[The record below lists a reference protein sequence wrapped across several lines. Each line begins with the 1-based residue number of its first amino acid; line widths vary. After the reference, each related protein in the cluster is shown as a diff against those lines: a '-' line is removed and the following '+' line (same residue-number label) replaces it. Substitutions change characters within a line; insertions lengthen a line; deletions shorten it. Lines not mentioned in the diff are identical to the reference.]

1 MSNKEKILDLYYNQH
16 LKQNKIAEIVGTTTQ
31 YVSKVVRTDKRNKE
45 EKEKRKKENSENI
58 KIYLQEYFKTYNRP
72 KKDDNSYEQM
82 IAQQIQDSIE
92 LSFSNNNISDYAFV
106 KWNSSAYHTN
116 NKGNLVIDRKLKV
129 GYDVPKSVNMNIK
142 IPTQKYKN
150 RCVYSY

>member
-31 YVSKVVRTDKRNKE
+31 YVSKVVRADKRNKQ
-45 EKEKRKKENSENI
+45 EKEKRKNENSENR
-58 KIYLQEYFKTYNRP
+58 KVYLQEYFKTYDRP
-72 KKDDNSYEQM
+72 KKEDISYEQM
-82 IAQQIQDSIE
+82 LAQQRQDSME
-92 LSFSNNNISDYAFV
+92 LSFSNNNISDYAFA

-116 NKGNLVIDRKLKV
+116 TKGNLVLDRKLKV
-129 GYDVPKSVNMNIK
+129 GFDVPKSINMNIK
-142 IPTQKYKN
+142 VPTQKYKN

>member
-16 LKQNKIAEIVGTTTQ
+16 LKQNEIAKIVDTTTQ
-31 YVSKVVRTDKRNKE
+31 YISKVVRTDKRNKE
-45 EKEKRKKENSENI
+45 EKEKRKKENSENR

-72 KKDDNSYEQM
+72 KRDDNSYEQM

-92 LSFSNNNISDYAFV
+92 LSFSNNNISYYAFV

-129 GYDVPKSVNMNIK
+129 GFDVPKSVNMNIK

>member
-31 YVSKVVRTDKRNKE
+31 YVSKVVRYDKRNKQ
-45 EKEKRKKENSENI
+45 EKEKRKKENSENR
-58 KIYLQEYFKTYNRP
+58 KVYLQEYFKTYDRP

-82 IAQQIQDSIE
+82 IAQQRQDSIE
-92 LSFSNNNISDYAFV
+92 LSFSNNNISDYAFA

-116 NKGNLVIDRKLKV
+116 SKGNLVLNRNLKV
-129 GYDVPKSVNMNIK
+129 GFDVPKSINMNIK
-142 IPTQKYKN
+142 VPTQKYKN

>member
-16 LKQNKIAEIVGTTTQ
+16 LKQNEIAKIVETTTQ
-31 YVSKVVRTDKRNKE
+31 YVSKVVRTDKRNIE
-45 EKEKRKKENSENI
+45 EKEKRKKENSENR

-82 IAQQIQDSIE
+82 IAQQIQDSME
-92 LSFSNNNISDYAFV
+92 LSFSNSNISDYAFV

-129 GYDVPKSVNMNIK
+129 GFDVPKSVNMNIK

>member
-31 YVSKVVRTDKRNKE
+31 YVSKVVRADKRNKQ
-45 EKEKRKKENSENI
+45 EKEKRKKENSENR
-58 KIYLQEYFKTYNRP
+58 KVYLQEYFKTYDRP
-72 KKDDNSYEQM
+72 KKEDNSYEQM
-82 IAQQIQDSIE
+82 LAQQRQDSME
-92 LSFSNNNISDYAFV
+92 LSFSNNNISDYAFA

-116 NKGNLVIDRKLKV
+116 SKGNLVFDRNLKV
-129 GYDVPKSVNMNIK
+129 GFDVPKSINMNIK
-142 IPTQKYKN
+142 VPTQKYKN